1 MKALVISVG
10 SQNCLLDID
19 SVERITRFGEMLSL
33 KESPGFLKGITKFR
47 NTLIPIID
55 LPKCLGVSDPPKPTV
70 HSCFVILKGGARGLV
85 GLYVDFARDIIDI
98 DPAAITESPENG
110 KEGKIKGK
118 KRKVGAN
125 GQSYFYFGLED
136 LLDDAEW
143 EQADLCF
150 RNMIKD
156 D

>member
-10 SQNCLLDID
+10 SQNYLLDID

-33 KESPGFLKGITKFR
+33 KGSPGFLKGITKFR

-55 LPKCLGVSDPPKPTV
+55 LPRCLGVSEPPCPTI
-70 HSCFVILKGGARGLV
+70 HSCFVILKGARGLV
-85 GLYVDFARDIIDI
+85 GLYVDFARDIIEI
-98 DPAAITESPENG
+98 DPSAIKKSPENG
-110 KEGKIKGK
+110 KEGETKGRQ
-118 KRKVGAN
+118 RKVDAD

-136 LLDDAEW
+136 LLDDVEW
-143 EQADLCF
+143 EQTDLCF
-150 RNMIKD
+150 QSLIKD